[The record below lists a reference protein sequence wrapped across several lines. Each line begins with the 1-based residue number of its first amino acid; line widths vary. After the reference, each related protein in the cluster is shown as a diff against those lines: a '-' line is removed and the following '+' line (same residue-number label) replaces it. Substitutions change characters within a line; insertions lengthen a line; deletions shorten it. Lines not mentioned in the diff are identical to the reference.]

1 MQEQAKSLDLLC
13 QIHHP
18 VHERKPVAVL
28 TWLGT
33 NPNEPSIVL
42 NSHMDVVPVY
52 ENQWTHP
59 PFAAEIDSDG
69 KIFARGT
76 QDMKSVGMQYLAAIR
91 ALKRNDVHL
100 KRTIHVIY
108 VPGTSWILIHYKKT
122 TFNPIL
128 RIDEEIGGATGMM
141 KFVHTDAFRAM
152 NVGFSLDEGV
162 ASPNETLDVFY
173 AERSVWSK

>member
-1 MQEQAKSLDLLC
+1 MEEQAKSLDLLF

-18 VHERKPVAVL
+18 VDERKPVAVL

-91 ALKRNDVHL
+91 ALKRNDIHL
-100 KRTIHVIY
+100 KRTIHVIF
-108 VPGTSWILIHYKKT
+108 VPGTSWMLNYFIK
-122 TFNPIL
+122 
-128 RIDEEIGGATGMM
+128 
-141 KFVHTDAFRAM
+141 
-152 NVGFSLDEGV
+152 
-162 ASPNETLDVFY
+162 
-173 AERSVWSK
+173 